1 MLNISNLKQV
11 NELVQKHT
19 NIEDT
24 LSRITLYKEDIVDPK
39 FGPVTTKVE
48 IPTFDSGVMD
58 INIDNVAA
66 LLGLQLQD
74 IKDQLTKLG
83 LTYLNS
89 DPLPEEEVGRVLS
102 SFNMEPTPTP
112 KEGPYYSYYSTISF
126 DLDNITYILRRDDNG
141 NANNYILMGST
152 KASVS
157 AKNLMST
164 FGRQYGLQQYTAK
177 FEHPNH
183 IVISHGTKSNPTTNR
198 YVLSHGNGAL
208 L

>member
-11 NELVQKHT
+11 NALVQEHT
-19 NIEDT
+19 HIEDT
-24 LSRITLYKEDIVDPK
+24 LSRITLYKEDIVDPS

-48 IPTFDSGVMD
+48 VPTFDSGVMS

-89 DPLPEEEVGRVLS
+89 DPTPGEEVSRILS
-102 SFNMEPTPTP
+102 SFNMEPTP
-112 KEGPYYSYYSTISF
+112 KVDPYYSTLSF

-183 IVISHGTKSNPTTNR
+183 IVISHGTKSNPTINR
-198 YVLSHGNGAL
+198 YVLSHGNGNL